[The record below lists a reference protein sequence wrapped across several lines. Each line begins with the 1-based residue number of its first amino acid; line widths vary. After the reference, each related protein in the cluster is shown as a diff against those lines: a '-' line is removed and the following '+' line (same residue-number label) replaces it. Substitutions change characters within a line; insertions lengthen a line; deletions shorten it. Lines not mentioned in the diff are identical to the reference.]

1 MHDIDRVLLESPQV
15 SEGEEEQFLFE
26 DELEQEGEFEDELEH
41 EHSLSETQEVEL
53 ANQVLESTS
62 EHELEQF
69 VADLMRSVGD
79 PAGRFARSKT
89 GRHLAGMLKQA
100 ATQALPVV
108 GAAHGPSWQDSA
120 RCFGLDPETI
130 SSEDE
135 EFQLGRN
142 FVRFAECAARQA
154 QRRFNSAP
162 PQQVARQAI
171 STAARLHAP
180 GLPVRR
186 VVGAAP
192 VRRPTVVAAT
202 GPATQRPAT
211 NGRRVSKQTAGSG
224 RSSVHCQ
231 SCGSPLT
238 ATRGRWVLRGNAVVL
253 LPD

>member
-26 DELEQEGEFEDELEH
+26 DELEQETELEDELEH

-53 ANQVLESTS
+53 ANQILESTS

-69 VADLMRSVGD
+69 VGDLMRSVAD

-89 GRHLAGMLKQA
+89 GRYLAGMLKRA
-100 ATQALPVV
+100 ATEALPVG
-108 GAAHGPSWQDSA
+108 GATPGPSWQDSA
-120 RCFGLDPETI
+120 RYFGVDPEAM

-162 PQQVARQAI
+162 PQQVARQAL
-171 STAARLHAP
+171 STAARHHAP

-186 VVGAAP
+186 IATAAP
-192 VRRPTVVAAT
+192 ARRPAVVAAAS
-202 GPATQRPAT
+202 PRPQRPAG
-211 NGRRVSKQTAGSG
+211 NGRPVIGRPAGSG
-224 RSSVHCQ
+224 RNAVRCQ

-238 ATRGRWVLRGNAVVL
+238 ATSGRWVLRGNAVVL
-253 LPD
+253 IPD

>member
-26 DELEQEGEFEDELEH
+26 DELEQEGEFEDKLED
-41 EHSLSETQEVEL
+41 EHSLSE
-53 ANQVLESTS
+53 A
-62 EHELEQF
+62 QF

-100 ATQALPVV
+100 ATQALPVA
-108 GAAHGPSWQDSA
+108 GAAHGPTWQDSA

-162 PQQVARQAI
+162 PQQVAPPG
-171 STAARLHAP
+171 TALPP
-180 GLPVRR
+180 GRR
-186 VVGAAP
+186 RAA
-192 VRRPTVVAAT
+192 
-202 GPATQRPAT
+202 GPAPDRRRRQRPGTSAAGHQRSARHQA
-211 NGRRVSKQTAGSG
+211 NGRSRRQDRPVPVVWRPADSNKRPVGRAGQ
-224 RSSVHCQ
+224 RRRTH
-231 SCGSPLT
+231 P
-238 ATRGRWVLRGNAVVL
+238 
-253 LPD
+253 